1 MPEEKYRT
9 CSEIMIQIMANHS
22 SERMQANRP
31 WNISFKVLS
40 KQTIQQN
47 TLQTQG

>member
-9 CSEIMIQIMANHS
+9 CSEIMIQIMADHS
-22 SERMQANRP
+22 SERIQANRP
-31 WNISFKVLS
+31 WNKIFKVLS